1 MLNKDLEKKQEYF
14 WNSWQNK
21 IVREKLDNSVIPQN
35 KEESYKIQKCYEIK
49 SKETLSGWKIAATS
63 KEGQIHVGVNGPMV
77 GRLIKERQ
85 FFSEDNISLKN
96 NFMKVVEAEFAFKVL
111 SDFAPRSKKYSDEEV
126 LENMEYAFAAIE
138 LPDTRILDYNKKGE
152 NILIADNAC
161 AGEFLIGNN
170 PIKDFKNI
178 NFENFEVDCFK
189 NGKLFCKGLGSNVL
203 GSPINA
209 LSWLVNE
216 LSVYNNL
223 LLKGQIIL
231 TGTCIKP
238 FSVVPGDEVLMDF
251 KDLGKVSCNFS

>member
-138 LPDTRILDYNKKGE
+138 LPDTRILDYNKK
-152 NILIADNAC
+152 
-161 AGEFLIGNN
+161 
-170 PIKDFKNI
+170 
-178 NFENFEVDCFK
+178 
-189 NGKLFCKGLGSNVL
+189 
-203 GSPINA
+203 
-209 LSWLVNE
+209 
-216 LSVYNNL
+216 
-223 LLKGQIIL
+223 
-231 TGTCIKP
+231 
-238 FSVVPGDEVLMDF
+238 
-251 KDLGKVSCNFS
+251 